1 LNFVRQSL
9 TYSSVSFPAG
19 TFSAGAATGEI
30 HYATIS
36 KRSSVTYSGHMAS
49 LKQQII
55 EVLKKTGSRPLKPRK
70 IARRLDLPKGERD
83 RFEEAIASLVKRG
96 KLEQNREGRV
106 FLPETASA
114 SDGLIAGVLKKTASG
129 SAWLIPNRE
138 VKPEGPSPDVPT
150 DQAADPTH
158 KLPDVHIY
166 PENLGD
172 AQNGD
177 EVLVRLLSRR
187 QSGGRRSGRVEQIL
201 ERATHIFVGSYFE
214 QENVGQVRIDGK
226 VFSDPV
232 SVGDPGAKGVQP
244 GDKVVIEIVRFPTHT
259 HPGEAVLTKILGAR
273 GEPGVDLQAIVHEY
287 GLPDEFPEEVLAAA
301 REQADAFD
309 PEKLGDRLDL
319 TGETIVTIDPA
330 DARDFDDAISLA
342 KSEDGNWHLSVH
354 IADVAHFVQE
364 GGTLDQEARNRGTS
378 VYLPGRVVPMLP
390 ETISNSLASLQQDQV
405 RFTKT
410 VKIEF
415 SPEGTPLHTE
425 FHNSAIKVTKR
436 FCYEEVMPILAAPE
450 KFAAD
455 VSADVLKLLA
465 DMYELAMILRGRR
478 FEDGSLELHL
488 PEVKIELDKDGVVCG
503 AHEADHDESH
513 QIIEEFMLAANT
525 AVATKLMDADIMF
538 IRRVHGSPDPIKL
551 KAFSEFADSLGLKV
565 SPNPSR
571 FELQKVLTE
580 VRGKP
585 FEQALSFALLRS
597 MKSAEYTGLVNGH
610 FALAIEN
617 YCHFTSP
624 IRRYPDLTVHRLFEK
639 VIEGKTKKIGLSQ
652 LETIKLGAHC
662 SGMERRAAQ
671 AERELTRVKL
681 LMLLATKTEETF
693 QAVITGVEKFGIFCR
708 CEQYPVDGFV
718 HVSNLANG
726 ERLDF
731 DRATYSMTARQ
742 SGRLFRMGDRVHVRI
757 ALIDPDERTL
767 HWQLV
772 GDGKP
777 TPNRGPEKK
786 TRKRKPK
793 KSGSPKKASTKSR
806 SARKKKKV
814 DAAPKVRHKK
824 KSARRS
830 KPKSRPPQAD

>member
-1 LNFVRQSL
+1 
-9 TYSSVSFPAG
+9 
-19 TFSAGAATGEI
+19 
-30 HYATIS
+30 
-36 KRSSVTYSGHMAS
+36 MAS

-55 EVLKKTGSRPLKPRK
+55 EVLKKTGSRPVKPRK
-70 IARRLDLPKGERD
+70 IARRLDLPKGEKD
-83 RFEEAIASLVKRG
+83 RFEAAIASLVKRG
-96 KLEQNREGRV
+96 KLQQNREGRV
-106 FLPETASA
+106 FLPEIASA
-114 SDGLIAGVLKKTASG
+114 SDGLIAGILKKTASG

-138 VKPEGPSPDVPT
+138 ITPEGADPNSPDDQPPVP
-150 DQAADPTH
+150 AS
-158 KLPDVHIY
+158 KIPDVHIY
-166 PENLGD
+166 AENLGD

-177 EVLVRLLSRR
+177 EVLVRLISR
-187 QSGGRRSGRVEQIL
+187 RRSGGKRCGQVEQIV
-201 ERATHIFVGSYFE
+201 ERATHTFVGSYFE
-214 QENVGQVRIDGK
+214 EWNVGKVRIDGG

-273 GEPGVDLQAIVHEY
+273 GEPGVDLQAIIHEY
-287 GLPDEFPEEVLAAA
+287 GLPDEFPEEVLTAA
-301 REQADAFD
+301 RDQADAFD
-309 PEKLGDRLDL
+309 PENLGDRLDL

-330 DARDFDDAISLA
+330 DARDFDDAISLS

-364 GGTLDQEARNRGTS
+364 GGTLDQEAKQRGTS

-415 SPEGTPLHTE
+415 SPDGTPLYTE
-425 FHNSAIKVTKR
+425 FHNSAIKVKKR
-436 FCYEEVMPILAAPE
+436 FCYEEVMPILDAPE
-450 KFAAD
+450 KFKTE
-455 VSADVLKLLA
+455 VSIDVLKLLA

-503 AHEADHDESH
+503 AHETSHDESH

-525 AVATKLMDADIMF
+525 AVATKLMDADITF

-551 KAFSEFADSLGLKV
+551 KAFSEFADSLGLEV

-571 FELQKVLTE
+571 FELQKLLSE

-652 LETIKLGAHC
+652 IETIKLGAHC

-693 QAVITGVEKFGIFCR
+693 RAVITGVEKFGIFCR
-708 CEQYPVDGFV
+708 CEKYPVDGFV
-718 HVSNLANG
+718 HVSNLAHG
-726 ERLDF
+726 ERLDY
-731 DRATYSMTARQ
+731 DRATYTMTARQ
-742 SGRLFRMGDRVHVRI
+742 SGRAFRMGDRVQVRI

-767 HWQLV
+767 HWELV
-772 GDGKP
+772 ESGKP
-777 TPNRGPEKK
+777 GSTSTKKKSQKRKSRKPSPVKNTSTK
-786 TRKRKPK
+786 TRT
-793 KSGSPKKASTKSR
+793 G
-806 SARKKKKV
+806 RKKKKA

-830 KPKSRPPQAD
+830 KPKSKRQPRGET

>member
-1 LNFVRQSL
+1 MS
-9 TYSSVSFPAG
+9 
-19 TFSAGAATGEI
+19 
-30 HYATIS
+30 
-36 KRSSVTYSGHMAS
+36 YSGHMAS

-55 EVLKKTGSRPLKPRK
+55 EVLKKTGSRPVKPRK
-70 IARRLDLPKGERD
+70 IARRLDLPKGEKD
-83 RFEEAIASLVKRG
+83 RFEAAIASLVKRG
-96 KLEQNREGRV
+96 KLQQNREGRV
-106 FLPETASA
+106 FLPEIASA
-114 SDGLIAGVLKKTASG
+114 SDGLIAGILKKTASG

-138 VKPEGPSPDVPT
+138 ITPEGADPNSPDDQPPVP
-150 DQAADPTH
+150 AS
-158 KLPDVHIY
+158 KIPDVHIY
-166 PENLGD
+166 AENLGD

-177 EVLVRLLSRR
+177 EVLVRLISR
-187 QSGGRRSGRVEQIL
+187 RRSGGKRCGQVEQIV
-201 ERATHIFVGSYFE
+201 ERATHTFVGSYFE
-214 QENVGQVRIDGK
+214 EWNVGKVRIDGG

-273 GEPGVDLQAIVHEY
+273 GEPGVDLQAIIHEY
-287 GLPDEFPEEVLAAA
+287 GLPDEFPEEVLTAA
-301 REQADAFD
+301 RDQADAFD
-309 PEKLGDRLDL
+309 PENPGDRLDL

-330 DARDFDDAISLA
+330 DARDFDDAISLS

-364 GGTLDQEARNRGTS
+364 GGTLDQEAKQRGTS

-415 SPEGTPLHTE
+415 SPGGTPLHTE
-425 FHNSAIKVTKR
+425 FHNSAIKVKKR
-436 FCYEEVMPILAAPE
+436 FCYEEVMPILDAPE
-450 KFAAD
+450 KFKTE
-455 VSADVLKLLA
+455 VSIDVLKLLA

-503 AHEADHDESH
+503 AHETSHDESH

-525 AVATKLMDADIMF
+525 AVATKLMDADITF

-551 KAFSEFADSLGLKV
+551 KAFSEFADSLGLEV

-571 FELQKVLTE
+571 FELQKLLSE

-652 LETIKLGAHC
+652 IETIKLGAHC

-693 QAVITGVEKFGIFCR
+693 RAVITGVEKFGIFCR
-708 CEQYPVDGFV
+708 CEKYPVDGFV
-718 HVSNLANG
+718 HVSNLAHG
-726 ERLDF
+726 ERLDY
-731 DRATYSMTARQ
+731 DRATYTMTARQ
-742 SGRLFRMGDRVHVRI
+742 SGRAFRMGDRVQVRI

-767 HWQLV
+767 HWELV
-772 GDGKP
+772 ESGKP
-777 TPNRGPEKK
+777 GSTSTKKKSQKRKSRKPSPVKNTSTK
-786 TRKRKPK
+786 TRT
-793 KSGSPKKASTKSR
+793 G
-806 SARKKKKV
+806 RKKKKA

-830 KPKSRPPQAD
+830 KPKSKRQPRGET

>member
-1 LNFVRQSL
+1 
-9 TYSSVSFPAG
+9 
-19 TFSAGAATGEI
+19 
-30 HYATIS
+30 
-36 KRSSVTYSGHMAS
+36 MAS

-55 EVLKKTGSRPLKPRK
+55 EVLKKTGSRPVKPRK
-70 IARRLDLPKGERD
+70 IARRLDLPKGEKD
-83 RFEEAIASLVKRG
+83 RFEAAIASLVKRG
-96 KLEQNREGRV
+96 KLQQNREGRV
-106 FLPETASA
+106 FLPEIASA
-114 SDGLIAGVLKKTASG
+114 SDGLIAGILKKTASG

-138 VKPEGPSPDVPT
+138 ITPEGADPNSPDDQPPVP
-150 DQAADPTH
+150 AS
-158 KLPDVHIY
+158 KIPDVHIY
-166 PENLGD
+166 AENLGD

-177 EVLVRLLSRR
+177 EVLVRLISR
-187 QSGGRRSGRVEQIL
+187 RRSGGKRCGQVEQIV
-201 ERATHIFVGSYFE
+201 ERATHTFVGSYFE
-214 QENVGQVRIDGK
+214 EWNVGKVRIDGG

-273 GEPGVDLQAIVHEY
+273 GEPGVDLQAIIHEY
-287 GLPDEFPEEVLAAA
+287 GLPDEFPEEVLTAA
-301 REQADAFD
+301 RDQADAFD
-309 PEKLGDRLDL
+309 PENLGDRLDL

-330 DARDFDDAISLA
+330 DARDFDDAISLS

-364 GGTLDQEARNRGTS
+364 GGTLDQEAKQRGTS

-415 SPEGTPLHTE
+415 SPDGTPLYTE
-425 FHNSAIKVTKR
+425 FHNSAIKVKKR
-436 FCYEEVMPILAAPE
+436 FCYEEVMPILDAPE
-450 KFAAD
+450 KFKTE

-503 AHEADHDESH
+503 AHETSHDESH

-525 AVATKLMDADIMF
+525 AVATKLMDADITF

-551 KAFSEFADSLGLKV
+551 KAFSEFADSLGLEV

-571 FELQKVLTE
+571 FELQKLLSE

-652 LETIKLGAHC
+652 IETIKLGAHC

-693 QAVITGVEKFGIFCR
+693 RAVITGVEKFGIFCR
-708 CEQYPVDGFV
+708 CEKYPVDGFV
-718 HVSNLANG
+718 HVSNLAHG
-726 ERLDF
+726 ERLDY
-731 DRATYSMTARQ
+731 DRATYTMTARQ
-742 SGRLFRMGDRVHVRI
+742 SGRAFRMGDRVQVRI

-767 HWQLV
+767 HWELV
-772 GDGKP
+772 ESGKP
-777 TPNRGPEKK
+777 GSTSTKKKSQKRKSRKPSPVKNTSTK
-786 TRKRKPK
+786 TRT
-793 KSGSPKKASTKSR
+793 G
-806 SARKKKKV
+806 RKKKKA

-830 KPKSRPPQAD
+830 KPKSKRQPRGET

>member
-1 LNFVRQSL
+1 M
-9 TYSSVSFPAG
+9 
-19 TFSAGAATGEI
+19 
-30 HYATIS
+30 
-36 KRSSVTYSGHMAS
+36 TYSGRMAS
-49 LKQQII
+49 LKQQIVEI
-55 EVLKKTGSRPLKPRK
+55 LKKTGSRPVKPRK

-83 RFEEAIASLVKRG
+83 RFDAAIASLVKRG
-96 KLEQNREGRV
+96 KVQQNREGRV

-129 SAWLIPNRE
+129 SAWLIPHRE
-138 VKPEGPSPDVPT
+138 IVHEADSTDTPSGETT
-150 DQAADPTH
+150 DPAP
-158 KLPDVHIY
+158 KIPDVHIY
-166 PENLGD
+166 PEHLGD

-177 EVLVRLLSRR
+177 EVLVRLISR
-187 QSGGRRSGRVEQIL
+187 RRSGGKRCGQVEQVV
-201 ERATHIFVGSYFE
+201 ERATHTFVGSYFE
-214 QENVGQVRIDGK
+214 EWNVGKVRIDGG

-232 SVGDPGAKGVQP
+232 SVGDPGAKGAQP

-309 PEKLGDRLDL
+309 PENLGDRLDL
-319 TGETIVTIDPA
+319 TGETIVTIDPV
-330 DARDFDDAISLA
+330 DARDFDDAISLS
-342 KSEDGNWHLSVH
+342 KSDDGNWHLAVH
-354 IADVAHFVQE
+354 IADVAHFVPE
-364 GGTLDQEARNRGTS
+364 GGTLDQEAKQRGTS
-378 VYLPGRVVPMLP
+378 VYLPGRVIPMLP
-390 ETISNSLASLQQDQV
+390 ETISNSLASLQQDQI

-436 FCYEEVMPILAAPE
+436 FCYEEVMPVLAAPE
-450 KFAAD
+450 KF
-455 VSADVLKLLA
+455 SAEISPAVLKLLA
-465 DMYELAMILRGRR
+465 DMHELAMLLRGRR
-478 FEDGSLELHL
+478 FKDGSLELHL

-503 AHEADHDESH
+503 AHETEHDESH

-525 AVATKLMDADIMF
+525 AVATKLMEADITF

-551 KAFSEFADSLGLKV
+551 KAFSEFADSLGLKI
-565 SPNPSR
+565 SSNPSR
-571 FELQKVLTE
+571 FDLQKVLSE
-580 VRGKP
+580 VQGKP
-585 FEQALSFALLRS
+585 FEQAVSFALLRS

-610 FALAIEN
+610 YALAIEN

-708 CEQYPVDGFV
+708 CEKYPVDGFV

-731 DRATYSMTARQ
+731 DRATYTITARQ
-742 SGRLFRMGDRVHVRI
+742 SGRVFRMGDRVEVRI

-777 TPNRGPEKK
+777 GRSPRKK
-786 TRKRKPK
+786 AHSRKPRK
-793 KSGSPKKASTKSR
+793 PESLTKASTKSR
-806 SARKKKKV
+806 TRRQTKKV

-830 KPKSRPPQAD
+830 KPKSRPPESN

>member
-1 LNFVRQSL
+1 V
-9 TYSSVSFPAG
+9 P
-19 TFSAGAATGEI
+19 
-30 HYATIS
+30 
-36 KRSSVTYSGHMAS
+36 YSGHMAS
-49 LKQQII
+49 LKQQIL
-55 EVLKKTGSRPLKPRK
+55 EVLKKTGSRPVKPRK
-70 IARRLDLPKGERD
+70 IARRLDLPKGEKD
-83 RFEEAIASLVKRG
+83 RFEDAIASLVKRG
-96 KLEQNREGRV
+96 KLQQNREGRV

-138 VKPEGPSPDVPT
+138 ITPEGTDPNSPDDQPPVP
-150 DQAADPTH
+150 AS
-158 KLPDVHIY
+158 KIPDVHIY
-166 PENLGD
+166 AENLGD

-177 EVLVRLLSRR
+177 EVLVRLISR
-187 QSGGRRSGRVEQIL
+187 RRSGGKRCGQVEQIV
-201 ERATHIFVGSYFE
+201 ERATHTFVGSYFE
-214 QENVGQVRIDGK
+214 ELNVGKVRIDGR

-273 GEPGVDLQAIVHEY
+273 GEPGVDLQAIIHEY

-301 REQADAFD
+301 RDQADAFD
-309 PEKLGDRLDL
+309 PENLGDRLNL

-330 DARDFDDAISLA
+330 DARDFDDAISLS
-342 KSEDGNWHLSVH
+342 KSDDGNWHLSVH

-364 GGTLDQEARNRGTS
+364 GGTLDQEAKQRGTS

-436 FCYEEVMPILAAPE
+436 FCYEEVMPILKAPE
-450 KFAAD
+450 KFAD
-455 VSADVLKLLA
+455 EVSADVLKLLA
-465 DMYELAMILRGRR
+465 EMYELAMILRGRR

-488 PEVKIELDKDGVVCG
+488 PEVKIELNKDGVVCG
-503 AHEADHDESH
+503 AHESSHDESH

-551 KAFSEFADSLGLKV
+551 KAFSEFADSLGLEV

-571 FELQKVLTE
+571 FELQKTLSE

-597 MKSAEYTGLVNGH
+597 MKAAEYTGLVNGH

-652 LETIKLGAHC
+652 IETIKLGAHC

-693 QAVITGVEKFGIFCR
+693 SAVITGVEKFGIFCR
-708 CEQYPVDGFV
+708 CEKYPVDGFV
-718 HVSNLANG
+718 HVSNLAKG
-726 ERLDF
+726 ERLDY

-742 SGRLFRMGDRVHVRI
+742 SGRVYRMGDRVLVRI

-767 HWQLV
+767 HWELV
-772 GDGKP
+772 EGGKP
-777 TPNRGPEKK
+777 SRSSGPKQKSEKRKARKPKPEKK
-786 TRKRKPK
+786 T
-793 KSGSPKKASTKSR
+793 STKSR
-806 SARKKKKV
+806 SSRKKKNT
-814 DAAPKVRHKK
+814 DAVPKVRHKK

-830 KPKSRPPQAD
+830 KPKSKRKPPGDA

>member
-1 LNFVRQSL
+1 
-9 TYSSVSFPAG
+9 
-19 TFSAGAATGEI
+19 
-30 HYATIS
+30 
-36 KRSSVTYSGHMAS
+36 MAS

-55 EVLKKTGSRPLKPRK
+55 EVLKKTGSRPVKPRK
-70 IARRLDLPKGERD
+70 IARRLDLPKGEKD
-83 RFEEAIASLVKRG
+83 RFEAAIASLVKRG
-96 KLEQNREGRV
+96 KLQQNREGRV
-106 FLPETASA
+106 FLPEIASA

-138 VKPEGPSPDVPT
+138 ITPEGANPNSPDDKPPVP
-150 DQAADPTH
+150 AS
-158 KLPDVHIY
+158 KIPDVHIY
-166 PENLGD
+166 AENLGD

-177 EVLVRLLSRR
+177 EVLVRLISR
-187 QSGGRRSGRVEQIL
+187 RRSGGKRCGQVEQIV
-201 ERATHIFVGSYFE
+201 ERATHTFVGSYFE
-214 QENVGQVRIDGK
+214 EWNVGKVRIDGG

-273 GEPGVDLQAIVHEY
+273 GEPGVDLQAIIHEY
-287 GLPDEFPEEVLAAA
+287 GLPDEFPEEVLTAA
-301 REQADAFD
+301 RDQADAFD
-309 PEKLGDRLDL
+309 PENLGDRLDL

-330 DARDFDDAISLA
+330 DARDFDDAISLS

-364 GGTLDQEARNRGTS
+364 GGTLDQEAKQRGTS

-415 SPEGTPLHTE
+415 SPDGTPLYTE
-425 FHNSAIKVTKR
+425 FHNSAIKVKKR
-436 FCYEEVMPILAAPE
+436 FCYEEVMPILDAPE
-450 KFAAD
+450 KFKTE

-503 AHEADHDESH
+503 AHETSHDESH

-525 AVATKLMDADIMF
+525 AVATKLMDADITF

-551 KAFSEFADSLGLKV
+551 KAFSEFADSLGLEV

-571 FELQKVLTE
+571 FELQKLLSE

-652 LETIKLGAHC
+652 IETIKLGAHC

-693 QAVITGVEKFGIFCR
+693 RAVITGVEKFGIFCR
-708 CEQYPVDGFV
+708 CEKYPVDGFV
-718 HVSNLANG
+718 HVSNLAHG
-726 ERLDF
+726 ERLDY
-731 DRATYSMTARQ
+731 DRATYTMTARQ
-742 SGRLFRMGDRVHVRI
+742 SGRAFRMGDRVQVRI

-767 HWQLV
+767 HWELV
-772 GDGKP
+772 ESGKP
-777 TPNRGPEKK
+777 SSSTKKKSQKRKSRKPSPVKNTSTK
-786 TRKRKPK
+786 TRT
-793 KSGSPKKASTKSR
+793 G
-806 SARKKKKV
+806 RKKKKA

-830 KPKSRPPQAD
+830 KPKSKRQPRGET

>member
-1 LNFVRQSL
+1 
-9 TYSSVSFPAG
+9 
-19 TFSAGAATGEI
+19 
-30 HYATIS
+30 
-36 KRSSVTYSGHMAS
+36 MAS

-55 EVLKKTGSRPLKPRK
+55 EVLKKTGSRPVKPRK
-70 IARRLDLPKGERD
+70 IARRLDLPKGEKG
-83 RFEEAIASLVKRG
+83 RFEAAIASLVKRG
-96 KLEQNREGRV
+96 KLQQNREGRV
-106 FLPETASA
+106 FLPEIASA

-129 SAWLIPNRE
+129 NAWLIPNRE
-138 VKPEGPSPDVPT
+138 ITHEGTDPNSPDDQPPVP
-150 DQAADPTH
+150 AS
-158 KLPDVHIY
+158 KIPDVHIY
-166 PENLGD
+166 AENLGD

-177 EVLVRLLSRR
+177 EVLVRLISR
-187 QSGGRRSGRVEQIL
+187 RRSGGKRCGQVEQIV
-201 ERATHIFVGSYFE
+201 ERATHTFVGSYFE
-214 QENVGQVRIDGK
+214 EWNVGKVRIDGG

-232 SVGDPGAKGVQP
+232 SVGDPGAKGAQP

-259 HPGEAVLTKILGAR
+259 HTGEAVVTKILGAR
-273 GEPGVDLQAIVHEY
+273 GKPGVDLQAIIHEF

-301 REQADAFD
+301 RDQADAFD
-309 PEKLGDRLDL
+309 PQNLEDRLDL

-330 DARDFDDAISLA
+330 DARDFDDAISLS

-354 IADVAHFVQE
+354 IADVAHFVKE
-364 GGTLDQEARNRGTS
+364 GGTLDQEAKQRGTS

-390 ETISNSLASLQQDQV
+390 ETISNSLASLQQDHI

-450 KFAAD
+450 KFKTA
-455 VSADVLKLLA
+455 VSADVLKLLV
-465 DMYELAMILRGRR
+465 DMYELAMNLRGRR
-478 FEDGSLELHL
+478 FEDGCLELHL

-503 AHEADHDESH
+503 AQETSHDESH

-525 AVATKLMDADIMF
+525 AVATKLMDADITF

-551 KAFSEFADSLGLKV
+551 KTFSEFADSLDLEV

-571 FELQKVLTE
+571 FELQKLLSE

-639 VIEGKTKKIGLSQ
+639 VIEGKTKKVGLSQ
-652 LETIKLGAHC
+652 IETIKLGAHC

-681 LMLLATKTEETF
+681 LMLLATKTNDTF
-693 QAVITGVEKFGIFCR
+693 RAVITGVEKFGVFCR
-708 CEQYPVDGFV
+708 CEKYPVDGFV

-726 ERLDF
+726 ERLDY
-731 DRATYSMTARQ
+731 DRATYTMTARQ
-742 SGRLFRMGDRVHVRI
+742 SGRVLRMGDRVQVRI

-767 HWQLV
+767 HWELV
-772 GDGKP
+772 ESGKP
-777 TPNRGPEKK
+777 SRSRSTKKKSQKRKSRKPRPVKNTSTK
-786 TRKRKPK
+786 TRT
-793 KSGSPKKASTKSR
+793 S
-806 SARKKKKV
+806 RKKKKA
-814 DAAPKVRHKK
+814 DTAPKVRHKK

-830 KPKSRPPQAD
+830 KPKSKRQPRGET

>member
-1 LNFVRQSL
+1 M
-9 TYSSVSFPAG
+9 
-19 TFSAGAATGEI
+19 
-30 HYATIS
+30 
-36 KRSSVTYSGHMAS
+36 TYSGHMAS

-55 EVLKKTGSRPLKPRK
+55 EVLKKTGSRPVKPRK
-70 IARRLDLPKGERD
+70 IARRLDLPKGEKD
-83 RFEEAIASLVKRG
+83 RFEAAIASLVKRG
-96 KLEQNREGRV
+96 KLQQNREGRV
-106 FLPETASA
+106 FLPEIASA
-114 SDGLIAGVLKKTASG
+114 SDGLIAGILKKTASG

-138 VKPEGPSPDVPT
+138 ITPEGADPNSPDDQPPVP
-150 DQAADPTH
+150 AS
-158 KLPDVHIY
+158 KIPDVHIY
-166 PENLGD
+166 AENLGD

-177 EVLVRLLSRR
+177 EVLVRLISR
-187 QSGGRRSGRVEQIL
+187 RRSGGKRCGQVEQIV
-201 ERATHIFVGSYFE
+201 ERATHTFVGSYFE
-214 QENVGQVRIDGK
+214 EWNVGKVRIDGG

-273 GEPGVDLQAIVHEY
+273 GEPGVDLQAIIHEY
-287 GLPDEFPEEVLAAA
+287 GLPDEFPEEVLTAA
-301 REQADAFD
+301 RDQADAFD
-309 PEKLGDRLDL
+309 PENLGDRLDL

-330 DARDFDDAISLA
+330 DARDFDDAISLS

-364 GGTLDQEARNRGTS
+364 GGTLDQEAKQRGTS

-415 SPEGTPLHTE
+415 SPDGTPLYTE
-425 FHNSAIKVTKR
+425 FHNSAIKVKKR
-436 FCYEEVMPILAAPE
+436 FCYEEVMPILDAPE
-450 KFAAD
+450 KFKTE
-455 VSADVLKLLA
+455 VSIDVLKLLA

-503 AHEADHDESH
+503 AHETSHDESH

-525 AVATKLMDADIMF
+525 AVATKLMDADITF

-551 KAFSEFADSLGLKV
+551 KAFSEFADSLGLEV

-571 FELQKVLTE
+571 FELQKLLSE

-652 LETIKLGAHC
+652 IETIKLGAHC

-671 AERELTRVKL
+671 TERELTRVKL

-693 QAVITGVEKFGIFCR
+693 RAVITGVEKFGIFCR
-708 CEQYPVDGFV
+708 CEKYPVDGFV
-718 HVSNLANG
+718 HVSNLAHG
-726 ERLDF
+726 ERLDY
-731 DRATYSMTARQ
+731 DRATYTMTARQ
-742 SGRLFRMGDRVHVRI
+742 SGRAFRMGDRVQVRI

-767 HWQLV
+767 HWELV
-772 GDGKP
+772 ESGKP
-777 TPNRGPEKK
+777 GSTSTKKKSQKRKSRKPSPVKNTSTK
-786 TRKRKPK
+786 TRT
-793 KSGSPKKASTKSR
+793 G
-806 SARKKKKV
+806 RKKKKA

-830 KPKSRPPQAD
+830 KPKSKRQPRGET

>member
-1 LNFVRQSL
+1 
-9 TYSSVSFPAG
+9 
-19 TFSAGAATGEI
+19 
-30 HYATIS
+30 
-36 KRSSVTYSGHMAS
+36 MAS

-55 EVLKKTGSRPLKPRK
+55 EVLKKTGSRPVKPRK
-70 IARRLDLPKGERD
+70 IARRLDLPKGEKS
-83 RFEEAIASLVKRG
+83 RFEAAIASLIKRG
-96 KLEQNREGRV
+96 KLQQNREGRV

-138 VKPEGPSPDVPT
+138 ITHEGTDPNSPDDQPPVP
-150 DQAADPTH
+150 AS
-158 KLPDVHIY
+158 KIPDVHIY
-166 PENLGD
+166 PEHLGD

-177 EVLVRLLSRR
+177 EVLVRLISR
-187 QSGGRRSGRVEQIL
+187 RRSGGKRCGQVEQIV
-201 ERATHIFVGSYFE
+201 ERATHTFVGSYFE
-214 QENVGQVRIDGK
+214 EWNVGKVRIDGG

-232 SVGDPGAKGVQP
+232 SVGDPGAKGAQP
-244 GDKVVIEIVRFPTHT
+244 GDKVVIEIVRFPTHS

-273 GEPGVDLQAIVHEY
+273 GEPGVDLQAIIHEY

-301 REQADAFD
+301 RDQADAFD
-309 PEKLGDRLDL
+309 PENLGERLDL

-330 DARDFDDAISLA
+330 DARDFDDAISLS

-354 IADVAHFVQE
+354 IADVAHFVPE
-364 GGTLDQEARNRGTS
+364 GATLDQEAKQRGTS
-378 VYLPGRVVPMLP
+378 VYLPGRVIPMLP
-390 ETISNSLASLQQDQV
+390 ETVSNSLASLQQDHV

-450 KFAAD
+450 KHKGEIAD
-455 VSADVLKLLA
+455 DVLRLLA
-465 DMYELAMILRGRR
+465 DMHELAMLLRGRR

-503 AHEADHDESH
+503 AHETEHDESH

-525 AVATKLMDADIMF
+525 AVATKLMDADITF

-551 KAFSEFADSLGLKV
+551 KAFSEFADSLGLEV

-571 FELQKVLTE
+571 FELQKLLSE

-585 FEQALSFALLRS
+585 FEQAVSFALLRS
-597 MKSAEYTGLVNGH
+597 MKSAEYTGLVAGH

-652 LETIKLGAHC
+652 IETIKLGAHC

-693 QAVITGVEKFGIFCR
+693 RAVITGVEKFGIFCR
-708 CEQYPVDGFV
+708 CEKYPVDGFV

-726 ERLDF
+726 ERLDY
-731 DRATYSMTARQ
+731 DRATYTMTARQ
-742 SGRLFRMGDRVHVRI
+742 SGRTFRMGDLVTVRI

-767 HWQLV
+767 HWELV
-772 GDGKP
+772 GDDKPSRNPRPGKQ
-777 TPNRGPEKK
+777 GLK
-786 TRKRKPK
+786 RKARKPK
-793 KSGSPKKASTKSR
+793 PVKKTTTKSR
-806 SARKKKKV
+806 SGRKRKKS
-814 DAAPKVRHKK
+814 DDSPKIRHKK

-830 KPKSRPPQAD
+830 KRKSQPPQAD

>member
-1 LNFVRQSL
+1 MS
-9 TYSSVSFPAG
+9 
-19 TFSAGAATGEI
+19 
-30 HYATIS
+30 
-36 KRSSVTYSGHMAS
+36 YSGHMAS

-55 EVLKKTGSRPLKPRK
+55 EVLMKTGSRPVKPRK
-70 IARRLDLPKGERD
+70 IARRLDLPKGEKD
-83 RFEEAIASLVKRG
+83 RFEAAIASLVKRG
-96 KLEQNREGRV
+96 KLLQNREGRV

-129 SAWLIPNRE
+129 SAWLIPHRE
-138 VKPEGPSPDVPT
+138 ITHEGTDTNAPDNQPPVP
-150 DQAADPTH
+150 AS
-158 KLPDVHIY
+158 KIPDVHIY
-166 PENLGD
+166 AENLAD

-177 EVLVRLLSRR
+177 EVLVRLISR
-187 QSGGRRSGRVEQIL
+187 RRSGGKRCGQVEQIV
-201 ERATHIFVGSYFE
+201 ERATHTFVGSYFE
-214 QENVGQVRIDGK
+214 EWNVGKVRIDGG

-259 HPGEAVLTKILGAR
+259 HPGEAVLSKILGAR
-273 GEPGVDLQAIVHEY
+273 GEPGVDLQAIIHEY

-301 REQADAFD
+301 RDQADAFD

-319 TGETIVTIDPA
+319 TAETIVTIDPV
-330 DARDFDDAISLA
+330 DARDFDDAISLS
-342 KSEDGNWHLSVH
+342 KSADGNWHLSVH

-364 GGTLDQEARNRGTS
+364 GGALDQEAKQRGTS

-425 FHNSAIKVTKR
+425 FHNSAIKVSKR
-436 FCYEEVMPILAAPE
+436 FCYEDVMPILAAPE
-450 KFAAD
+450 KFAAE

-465 DMYELAMILRGRR
+465 DMHELAMILRGRR

-503 AHEADHDESH
+503 AHETEHDESH
-513 QIIEEFMLAANT
+513 QMIEEFMLAANT

-551 KAFSEFADSLGLKV
+551 KAFAEFADSLGLEV

-571 FELQKVLTE
+571 FELQKLLSE
-580 VRGKP
+580 VHGKP

-597 MKSAEYTGLVNGH
+597 MKAAEYTGLVNGH

-639 VIEGKTKKIGLSQ
+639 VIEGDTKKIGLSQ
-652 LETIKLGAHC
+652 IETIKLGAHC

-693 QAVITGVEKFGIFCR
+693 SAVITGVEKFGIFCR
-708 CEQYPVDGFV
+708 CEKYPVDGFV
-718 HVSNLANG
+718 HVSNLAKG
-726 ERLDF
+726 ERLDY
-731 DRATYSMTARQ
+731 DRGTYTMTARQ
-742 SGRLFRMGDRVHVRI
+742 SGRVFRMGDRVLVRI

-767 HWQLV
+767 HWELV
-772 GDGKP
+772 EGGKP
-777 TPNRGPEKK
+777 TRSQGLKKKDSQSRKFRKPEPVKK
-786 TRKRKPK
+786 TSTKTRTGRK
-793 KSGSPKKASTKSR
+793 KKASE
-806 SARKKKKV
+806 
-814 DAAPKVRHKK
+814 AAPKVRHKK
-824 KSARRS
+824 KSSRRS
-830 KPKSRPPQAD
+830 KPKSKRQPPGDS

>member
-1 LNFVRQSL
+1 
-9 TYSSVSFPAG
+9 
-19 TFSAGAATGEI
+19 
-30 HYATIS
+30 
-36 KRSSVTYSGHMAS
+36 VTYSGHMAS

-55 EVLKKTGSRPLKPRK
+55 EILKKTGSRPVKLRK

-96 KLEQNREGRV
+96 KVQQNREGRV
-106 FLPETASA
+106 FLPETASE

-138 VKPEGPSPDVPT
+138 VKPEGESPDSP
-150 DQAADPTH
+150 ADATPEPAH
-158 KLPDVHIY
+158 KIPDVHIY
-166 PENLGD
+166 PEHLGD

-177 EVLVRLLSRR
+177 EVLVRLLSRH
-187 QSGGRRSGRVEQIL
+187 QSGGRRSGQVEQIL
-201 ERATHIFVGSYFE
+201 ERATHTFVGSYFE
-214 QENVGQVRIDGK
+214 QENVGKVRIDGG

-287 GLPDEFPEEVLAAA
+287 GLPDEFPEVVLAAA
-301 REQADAFD
+301 RGQADTFD
-309 PEKLGDRLDL
+309 PENLADRLDL

-330 DARDFDDAISLA
+330 DARDFDDAISLS

-354 IADVAHFVQE
+354 IADVAHFVPE

-378 VYLPGRVVPMLP
+378 VYLPGRVIPMLP
-390 ETISNSLASLQQDQV
+390 ETISNSLASLQQDQI

-410 VKIEF
+410 VRIEF

-436 FCYEEVMPILAAPE
+436 FCYEEVMPVLAAPE
-450 KFAAD
+450 KFSDEISPA
-455 VSADVLKLLA
+455 VLKLLA
-465 DMYELAMILRGRR
+465 DMHELAMLLRGRR
-478 FEDGSLELHL
+478 FKDGSLELHL

-503 AHEADHDESH
+503 AHETVHDESH

-525 AVATKLMDADIMF
+525 AVATKLMEADITF

-551 KAFSEFADSLGLKV
+551 KSFSEFADSLGLKV
-565 SPNPSR
+565 SSNPSR
-571 FELQKVLTE
+571 FDLQKVLSE
-580 VRGKP
+580 VHGKP
-585 FEQALSFALLRS
+585 FEQAVSFALLRS

-610 FALAIEN
+610 YALAIEN

-639 VIEGKTKKIGLSQ
+639 VIEEKTKKIGLSQ

-708 CEQYPVDGFV
+708 CEKYPVDGFV

-731 DRATYSMTARQ
+731 DRATYTMTARQ
-742 SGRLFRMGDRVHVRI
+742 SGRTFRMGDRVEVRI

-777 TPNRGPEKK
+777 TRS
-786 TRKRKPK
+786 R
-793 KSGSPKKASTKSR
+793 SPKKKVQSRTPRNPESPKPKTPRAKSR
-806 SARKKKKV
+806 TGRQKTKV
-814 DAAPKVRHKK
+814 DAVPKVRHKK

-830 KPKSRPPQAD
+830 KPKSRPPESS

>member
-1 LNFVRQSL
+1 M
-9 TYSSVSFPAG
+9 
-19 TFSAGAATGEI
+19 
-30 HYATIS
+30 
-36 KRSSVTYSGHMAS
+36 TYSGHMAS

-55 EVLKKTGSRPLKPRK
+55 EVLKKTGSRPVKPRK
-70 IARRLDLPKGERD
+70 IARRLDLPKGEKD
-83 RFEEAIASLVKRG
+83 RFEAAIASLVKRG
-96 KLEQNREGRV
+96 KLQQNREGRV
-106 FLPETASA
+106 FLPEIASA
-114 SDGLIAGVLKKTASG
+114 SDGLIAGILKKTASG

-138 VKPEGPSPDVPT
+138 ITPEGADPNSPDDQPPVP
-150 DQAADPTH
+150 AS
-158 KLPDVHIY
+158 KIPDVHIY
-166 PENLGD
+166 AENLGD

-177 EVLVRLLSRR
+177 EVLVRLISR
-187 QSGGRRSGRVEQIL
+187 RRSGGKRCGQVEQIV
-201 ERATHIFVGSYFE
+201 ERATHTFVGSYFE
-214 QENVGQVRIDGK
+214 EWNVGKVRIDGG

-273 GEPGVDLQAIVHEY
+273 GEPGVDLQAIIHEY
-287 GLPDEFPEEVLAAA
+287 GLPDEFPEEVLTAA
-301 REQADAFD
+301 RDQADAFD
-309 PEKLGDRLDL
+309 PENLGDRLDL

-330 DARDFDDAISLA
+330 DARDFDDAISLS

-364 GGTLDQEARNRGTS
+364 GGTLDQEAKQRGTS

-415 SPEGTPLHTE
+415 SPDGTPLYTE
-425 FHNSAIKVTKR
+425 FHNSAIKVKKR
-436 FCYEEVMPILAAPE
+436 FCYEEVMPILDAPE
-450 KFAAD
+450 KFKTE
-455 VSADVLKLLA
+455 VSIDVLKLLA

-503 AHEADHDESH
+503 AHETSHDESH

-525 AVATKLMDADIMF
+525 AVATKLMDADITF

-551 KAFSEFADSLGLKV
+551 KAFSEFADSLGLEV

-571 FELQKVLTE
+571 FELQKLLSE

-652 LETIKLGAHC
+652 IETIKLGAHC

-693 QAVITGVEKFGIFCR
+693 RAVITGVEKFGIFCR
-708 CEQYPVDGFV
+708 CEKYPVDGFV
-718 HVSNLANG
+718 HVSNLAHG
-726 ERLDF
+726 ERLDY
-731 DRATYSMTARQ
+731 DRATYTMTARQ
-742 SGRLFRMGDRVHVRI
+742 SGRAFRMGDRVQVRI

-767 HWQLV
+767 HWELV
-772 GDGKP
+772 ESGKP
-777 TPNRGPEKK
+777 GSTSTKKKSQKRKSRKPSPVKNTSTK
-786 TRKRKPK
+786 TRT
-793 KSGSPKKASTKSR
+793 G
-806 SARKKKKV
+806 RKKKKA

-830 KPKSRPPQAD
+830 KPKSKRQPRGET

>member
-1 LNFVRQSL
+1 
-9 TYSSVSFPAG
+9 
-19 TFSAGAATGEI
+19 
-30 HYATIS
+30 
-36 KRSSVTYSGHMAS
+36 MAS

-55 EVLKKTGSRPLKPRK
+55 EVLKKTGSRPVKPRK
-70 IARRLDLPKGERD
+70 IARRLDLPKGEKD
-83 RFEEAIASLVKRG
+83 RFEAAIASLVKRG
-96 KLEQNREGRV
+96 KLQQNREGRV
-106 FLPETASA
+106 FLPEIASA
-114 SDGLIAGVLKKTASG
+114 ADGLIAGVLKKTASG

-138 VKPEGPSPDVPT
+138 ITPEGADPNSPDDQPPVP
-150 DQAADPTH
+150 AS
-158 KLPDVHIY
+158 KIPDVHIY
-166 PENLGD
+166 AENLGD

-177 EVLVRLLSRR
+177 EVLVRLISR
-187 QSGGRRSGRVEQIL
+187 RRSGGKRCGQVEQIV
-201 ERATHIFVGSYFE
+201 ERATHTFVGSYFE
-214 QENVGQVRIDGK
+214 EWNVGKVRIDGG

-273 GEPGVDLQAIVHEY
+273 GEPGVDLQAIIHEY
-287 GLPDEFPEEVLAAA
+287 GLPDEFPAEVLAAA
-301 REQADAFD
+301 RDQADTFD
-309 PEKLGDRLDL
+309 PENLGDRLDL
-319 TGETIVTIDPA
+319 TGKTIVTIDPA
-330 DARDFDDAISLA
+330 DARDFDDAISLS

-364 GGTLDQEARNRGTS
+364 GGTLDQEAKQRGTS
-378 VYLPGRVVPMLP
+378 VYLPGRVVSMLP

-415 SPEGTPLHTE
+415 SPDGTPLYTE
-425 FHNSAIKVTKR
+425 FHNSAIKVKKR
-436 FCYEEVMPILAAPE
+436 FSYEEVMPILDAPE
-450 KFAAD
+450 KFKTE

-503 AHEADHDESH
+503 AHETPHDESH

-525 AVATKLMDADIMF
+525 AVATKLMDADITF

-551 KAFSEFADSLGLKV
+551 KAFSEFADSLGLEV

-571 FELQKVLTE
+571 FELQKLLSE

-652 LETIKLGAHC
+652 IETIKLGAHC

-693 QAVITGVEKFGIFCR
+693 RAVITGVEKFGIFCR
-708 CEQYPVDGFV
+708 CEKYPVDGFV

-726 ERLDF
+726 ERLDY
-731 DRATYSMTARQ
+731 DRATYTMTARQ
-742 SGRLFRMGDRVHVRI
+742 SGRAFRMGDRVQVRI

-767 HWQLV
+767 HWELV
-772 GDGKP
+772 ESGKSSSSTKKKSQKRKFRKP
-777 TPNRGPEKK
+777 SPVKNTSTK
-786 TRKRKPK
+786 TRT
-793 KSGSPKKASTKSR
+793 G
-806 SARKKKKV
+806 RKKKKP

-830 KPKSRPPQAD
+830 KPKSKRQPRGET

>member
-1 LNFVRQSL
+1 M
-9 TYSSVSFPAG
+9 
-19 TFSAGAATGEI
+19 
-30 HYATIS
+30 
-36 KRSSVTYSGHMAS
+36 TYSGHMAS

-55 EVLKKTGSRPLKPRK
+55 EVLKKTGSRPVKPRK
-70 IARRLDLPKGERD
+70 IARRLDLPKGEKD
-83 RFEEAIASLVKRG
+83 RFEAAIASLVKRG
-96 KLEQNREGRV
+96 KLQQNREGRV
-106 FLPETASA
+106 FLPEIASA
-114 SDGLIAGVLKKTASG
+114 SDGLIAGILKKTASG

-138 VKPEGPSPDVPT
+138 ITPEGADPNSPDDQPPVP
-150 DQAADPTH
+150 AS
-158 KLPDVHIY
+158 KIPDVHIY
-166 PENLGD
+166 AENLGD

-177 EVLVRLLSRR
+177 EVLVRLISR
-187 QSGGRRSGRVEQIL
+187 RRSGGKRCGQVEQIV
-201 ERATHIFVGSYFE
+201 ERATHTFVGSYFE
-214 QENVGQVRIDGK
+214 EWNVGKVRIDGG

-273 GEPGVDLQAIVHEY
+273 GEPGVDLQAIIHEY
-287 GLPDEFPEEVLAAA
+287 GLPDEFPEEVLTAA
-301 REQADAFD
+301 RDQADAFD
-309 PEKLGDRLDL
+309 PENLGDRLDL
-319 TGETIVTIDPA
+319 TGETIVTFDPA
-330 DARDFDDAISLA
+330 DARDFDDAISLS

-364 GGTLDQEARNRGTS
+364 GGTLDQEAKQRGTS

-415 SPEGTPLHTE
+415 SPDGTPLYTE
-425 FHNSAIKVTKR
+425 FHNSAIKVKKR
-436 FCYEEVMPILAAPE
+436 FCYEEVMPILDAPE
-450 KFAAD
+450 KFKTE
-455 VSADVLKLLA
+455 VSIDVLKLLA

-503 AHEADHDESH
+503 AHETSHDESH

-525 AVATKLMDADIMF
+525 AVATKLMDADITF

-551 KAFSEFADSLGLKV
+551 KAFSEFADSLGLEV

-571 FELQKVLTE
+571 FELQKLLSE

-652 LETIKLGAHC
+652 IETIKLGAHC

-693 QAVITGVEKFGIFCR
+693 RAVITGVEKFGIFCR
-708 CEQYPVDGFV
+708 CEKYPVDGFV
-718 HVSNLANG
+718 HVSNLAHG
-726 ERLDF
+726 ERLDY
-731 DRATYSMTARQ
+731 DRATYTMTARQ
-742 SGRLFRMGDRVHVRI
+742 SGRAFRMGDRVQVRI

-767 HWQLV
+767 HWELV
-772 GDGKP
+772 ESGKP
-777 TPNRGPEKK
+777 GSTSTKKKSQKRKSRKPSPVKNTSTK
-786 TRKRKPK
+786 TRT
-793 KSGSPKKASTKSR
+793 G
-806 SARKKKKV
+806 RKKKKA

-830 KPKSRPPQAD
+830 KPKSKRQPRGET

>member
-1 LNFVRQSL
+1 M
-9 TYSSVSFPAG
+9 
-19 TFSAGAATGEI
+19 
-30 HYATIS
+30 
-36 KRSSVTYSGHMAS
+36 TYSGHMAS

-55 EVLKKTGSRPLKPRK
+55 EVLKKTGSRPVKPRK
-70 IARRLDLPKGERD
+70 IARRLDLPKGEKD
-83 RFEEAIASLVKRG
+83 RFEAAIASLVKRG
-96 KLEQNREGRV
+96 KLQQNREGRV
-106 FLPETASA
+106 FLPEIASA

-138 VKPEGPSPDVPT
+138 ITPEGANPNSPDDQPPVP
-150 DQAADPTH
+150 AS
-158 KLPDVHIY
+158 KIPDVHIY
-166 PENLGD
+166 AENLGD

-177 EVLVRLLSRR
+177 EVLVRLISR
-187 QSGGRRSGRVEQIL
+187 RRSGGKRCGQVEQIV
-201 ERATHIFVGSYFE
+201 ERATHTFVGSYFE
-214 QENVGQVRIDGK
+214 EWNVGKVRIDGG

-273 GEPGVDLQAIVHEY
+273 GEPGVDLQAIIHEY
-287 GLPDEFPEEVLAAA
+287 GLPDEFPEEVLTAA
-301 REQADAFD
+301 RDQADAFD
-309 PEKLGDRLDL
+309 PENLGDRLDL

-330 DARDFDDAISLA
+330 DARDFDDAISLS

-364 GGTLDQEARNRGTS
+364 GGTLDQEAKQRGTS

-415 SPEGTPLHTE
+415 SPDGTPLYTE
-425 FHNSAIKVTKR
+425 FHNSAIKVKKR
-436 FCYEEVMPILAAPE
+436 FCYEEVMPILDAPE
-450 KFAAD
+450 KFKTE

-503 AHEADHDESH
+503 AHETSHDESH

-525 AVATKLMDADIMF
+525 AVATKLMDADITF

-551 KAFSEFADSLGLKV
+551 KAFSEFADSLGLEV

-571 FELQKVLTE
+571 FELQKLLSE

-652 LETIKLGAHC
+652 IETIKLGAHC

-693 QAVITGVEKFGIFCR
+693 RAVITGVEKFGIFCR
-708 CEQYPVDGFV
+708 CEKYPVDGFV
-718 HVSNLANG
+718 HVSNLAHG
-726 ERLDF
+726 ERLDY
-731 DRATYSMTARQ
+731 DRATYTMTARQ
-742 SGRLFRMGDRVHVRI
+742 SGRAFRMGDRVQVRI

-767 HWQLV
+767 HWELV
-772 GDGKP
+772 ESGKP
-777 TPNRGPEKK
+777 SSSTKKKSQKRKSRKPSPVKNTSTK
-786 TRKRKPK
+786 TRT
-793 KSGSPKKASTKSR
+793 G
-806 SARKKKKV
+806 RKKKKA

-830 KPKSRPPQAD
+830 KPKSKRQPRGET

>member
-1 LNFVRQSL
+1 
-9 TYSSVSFPAG
+9 
-19 TFSAGAATGEI
+19 
-30 HYATIS
+30 
-36 KRSSVTYSGHMAS
+36 MAS

-55 EVLKKTGSRPLKPRK
+55 EVLKKTGSRPVKPRK
-70 IARRLDLPKGERD
+70 IARRLDLPKGEKD
-83 RFEEAIASLVKRG
+83 RFEAAIASLVKRG
-96 KLEQNREGRV
+96 KLQQNREGRV
-106 FLPETASA
+106 FLPEIASA

-138 VKPEGPSPDVPT
+138 ITPEGADPNSPDDQPPVP
-150 DQAADPTH
+150 AS
-158 KLPDVHIY
+158 KIPDVHIY
-166 PENLGD
+166 AENLGD

-177 EVLVRLLSRR
+177 EVLVRLISR
-187 QSGGRRSGRVEQIL
+187 RRSGGKRCGQVEQIV
-201 ERATHIFVGSYFE
+201 ERATHTFVGSYFE
-214 QENVGQVRIDGK
+214 EWNVGKVRIDGG

-273 GEPGVDLQAIVHEY
+273 GEPGVDLQAIIHEY

-301 REQADAFD
+301 RDQADTFD
-309 PEKLGDRLDL
+309 PENPGDRLDL

-330 DARDFDDAISLA
+330 DARDFDDAISLS

-364 GGTLDQEARNRGTS
+364 GGALDQEAKQRGTS

-415 SPEGTPLHTE
+415 SPDGTPLYTE
-425 FHNSAIKVTKR
+425 FHNSAIKVKKR
-436 FCYEEVMPILAAPE
+436 FCYEEVMPILDAPE
-450 KFAAD
+450 KFKTE

-503 AHEADHDESH
+503 AHETSHDESH

-525 AVATKLMDADIMF
+525 AVATKLMDADITF

-551 KAFSEFADSLGLKV
+551 KAFSEFADSLGLEV

-571 FELQKVLTE
+571 FELQKLLSE

-652 LETIKLGAHC
+652 IETIKLGAHC

-693 QAVITGVEKFGIFCR
+693 RAVITGVEKFGIFCR
-708 CEQYPVDGFV
+708 CEKYPVDGFV

-726 ERLDF
+726 ERLDY
-731 DRATYSMTARQ
+731 DRATYTMTARQ
-742 SGRLFRMGDRVHVRI
+742 SGRAFRMGDRVQVRI

-767 HWQLV
+767 HWELV
-772 GDGKP
+772 ESGKP
-777 TPNRGPEKK
+777 SSSTKKKSQKRKSRKPSPVKNTSTK
-786 TRKRKPK
+786 TRT
-793 KSGSPKKASTKSR
+793 G
-806 SARKKKKV
+806 RKKKKA

-830 KPKSRPPQAD
+830 KPKSKRQPRGET

>member
-1 LNFVRQSL
+1 M
-9 TYSSVSFPAG
+9 P
-19 TFSAGAATGEI
+19 
-30 HYATIS
+30 
-36 KRSSVTYSGHMAS
+36 YSGHMAS
-49 LKQQII
+49 LKQQIL
-55 EVLKKTGSRPLKPRK
+55 EVLKKTGSRPVKPRK
-70 IARRLDLPKGERD
+70 IARRLDLPKGEKD
-83 RFEEAIASLVKRG
+83 RFEDAIASLVKRG
-96 KLEQNREGRV
+96 KLQQNREGRV

-138 VKPEGPSPDVPT
+138 ITPEGTDPNSPDDQPPVP
-150 DQAADPTH
+150 AS
-158 KLPDVHIY
+158 KIPDVHIY
-166 PENLGD
+166 AENLGD

-177 EVLVRLLSRR
+177 EVLVRLISR
-187 QSGGRRSGRVEQIL
+187 RRSGGKRCGQVEQIV
-201 ERATHIFVGSYFE
+201 ERATHTFVGSYFE
-214 QENVGQVRIDGK
+214 ELNVGKVRIDGR

-273 GEPGVDLQAIVHEY
+273 GEPGVDLQAIIHEY

-301 REQADAFD
+301 RDQADAFD
-309 PEKLGDRLDL
+309 PENLGDRLNL

-330 DARDFDDAISLA
+330 DARDFDDAISLS
-342 KSEDGNWHLSVH
+342 KSDDGNWHLSVH

-364 GGTLDQEARNRGTS
+364 GGTLDQEAKQRGTS

-405 RFTKT
+405 RFTKM

-436 FCYEEVMPILAAPE
+436 FCYEEVMPILKAPE
-450 KFAAD
+450 KFADA

-465 DMYELAMILRGRR
+465 EMYELAMILRGRR

-488 PEVKIELDKDGVVCG
+488 PEVKIELNKDGVVCG
-503 AHEADHDESH
+503 AHESSHDESH

-551 KAFSEFADSLGLKV
+551 KAFSEFADSLGLEV

-571 FELQKVLTE
+571 FELQKTLSE

-597 MKSAEYTGLVNGH
+597 MKAAEYTGLVNGH

-652 LETIKLGAHC
+652 IETIKLGAHC

-693 QAVITGVEKFGIFCR
+693 SAVITGVEKFGIFCR
-708 CEQYPVDGFV
+708 CEKYPVDGFV
-718 HVSNLANG
+718 HVSNLAKG
-726 ERLDF
+726 ERLDY

-742 SGRLFRMGDRVHVRI
+742 SGRVYRMGDRVLVRI

-767 HWQLV
+767 HWELV
-772 GDGKP
+772 EGGKP
-777 TPNRGPEKK
+777 SRSSGPKQKSEKRKARKPKPEKK
-786 TRKRKPK
+786 T
-793 KSGSPKKASTKSR
+793 STKSR
-806 SARKKKKV
+806 SSRKKKNT
-814 DAAPKVRHKK
+814 DAVPKVRHKK

-830 KPKSRPPQAD
+830 KPKSKRKPPGDA

>member
-1 LNFVRQSL
+1 
-9 TYSSVSFPAG
+9 
-19 TFSAGAATGEI
+19 
-30 HYATIS
+30 
-36 KRSSVTYSGHMAS
+36 MAS

-55 EVLKKTGSRPLKPRK
+55 EVLKKTGSRPVKPRK
-70 IARRLDLPKGERD
+70 IARRLDLPKGEKD
-83 RFEEAIASLVKRG
+83 RFEAAIASLVKRG
-96 KLEQNREGRV
+96 KLQQNREGRV
-106 FLPETASA
+106 FLPEIASA

-138 VKPEGPSPDVPT
+138 ITPEGADPNSPDDQPPVP
-150 DQAADPTH
+150 AS
-158 KLPDVHIY
+158 KIPDVHIY
-166 PENLGD
+166 AENLGD

-177 EVLVRLLSRR
+177 EVLVRLISR
-187 QSGGRRSGRVEQIL
+187 RRSGGKRCGQVEQIV
-201 ERATHIFVGSYFE
+201 ERATHTFVGSYFE
-214 QENVGQVRIDGK
+214 EWNVGKVRIDGG

-273 GEPGVDLQAIVHEY
+273 GEPGVDLQAIIHEY

-301 REQADAFD
+301 RDQADTFD
-309 PEKLGDRLDL
+309 TENPGDRLDL

-330 DARDFDDAISLA
+330 DARDFDDAISLS

-364 GGTLDQEARNRGTS
+364 GGTLDQEARQRGTS

-415 SPEGTPLHTE
+415 SPDGTPLYTE
-425 FHNSAIKVTKR
+425 FHNSAIKVKKR
-436 FCYEEVMPILAAPE
+436 FCYEEVMPILDAPE
-450 KFAAD
+450 KFKTE

-503 AHEADHDESH
+503 AHETSHDESH

-525 AVATKLMDADIMF
+525 AVATKLMDADITF

-551 KAFSEFADSLGLKV
+551 KAFSEFADSLGLEV

-571 FELQKVLTE
+571 FELQKLLSE

-652 LETIKLGAHC
+652 IETIKLGAHC

-693 QAVITGVEKFGIFCR
+693 RAVITGVEKFGIFCR
-708 CEQYPVDGFV
+708 CEKYPVDGFV

-726 ERLDF
+726 ERLDY
-731 DRATYSMTARQ
+731 DRATYTMTARQ
-742 SGRLFRMGDRVHVRI
+742 SGRAFRMGDRVQVRI

-767 HWQLV
+767 HWELV
-772 GDGKP
+772 ESGKP
-777 TPNRGPEKK
+777 SRSRSTKKKSQKRKSRKPSPVKNTSTK
-786 TRKRKPK
+786 TRT
-793 KSGSPKKASTKSR
+793 G
-806 SARKKKKV
+806 RKKKKA

-830 KPKSRPPQAD
+830 KPKSKRQPRGET

>member
-1 LNFVRQSL
+1 
-9 TYSSVSFPAG
+9 
-19 TFSAGAATGEI
+19 
-30 HYATIS
+30 
-36 KRSSVTYSGHMAS
+36 MAS

-55 EVLKKTGSRPLKPRK
+55 EVLKKTGSRPVKPRK
-70 IARRLDLPKGERD
+70 IARRLDLPKGEKD
-83 RFEEAIASLVKRG
+83 RFEAAIASLVKRG
-96 KLEQNREGRV
+96 KLQQNREGRV
-106 FLPETASA
+106 FLPEIASA

-138 VKPEGPSPDVPT
+138 ITPEGADPNSPDDQPPVP
-150 DQAADPTH
+150 AS
-158 KLPDVHIY
+158 KIPDVHIY
-166 PENLGD
+166 AENLGD

-177 EVLVRLLSRR
+177 EVLVRLISR
-187 QSGGRRSGRVEQIL
+187 RRSGGKRCGQVEQIV
-201 ERATHIFVGSYFE
+201 ERATHTFVGSYFE
-214 QENVGQVRIDGK
+214 EWNVGKVRIDGG

-273 GEPGVDLQAIVHEY
+273 GEPGVDLQAIIHEY
-287 GLPDEFPEEVLAAA
+287 GLPDEFPEEVLTAA
-301 REQADAFD
+301 RDQADAFD
-309 PEKLGDRLDL
+309 PENLGDRLDL

-330 DARDFDDAISLA
+330 DARDFDDAISLS

-364 GGTLDQEARNRGTS
+364 GGTLDQEAKQRGTS

-415 SPEGTPLHTE
+415 SPDGTPLYTE
-425 FHNSAIKVTKR
+425 FHNSAIKVKKR
-436 FCYEEVMPILAAPE
+436 FCYEEVMPILDAPE
-450 KFAAD
+450 KFKTE
-455 VSADVLKLLA
+455 VSTDVLKLLA

-488 PEVKIELDKDGVVCG
+488 PEVKIELDKDGGVCG
-503 AHEADHDESH
+503 AHETSHDESH

-525 AVATKLMDADIMF
+525 AVATKLMDADITF

-551 KAFSEFADSLGLKV
+551 KAFSEFADSLGLEV

-571 FELQKVLTE
+571 FELQKLLSE

-652 LETIKLGAHC
+652 IETIKLGAHC

-693 QAVITGVEKFGIFCR
+693 RAVITGVEKFGIFCR
-708 CEQYPVDGFV
+708 CEKYPVDGFV
-718 HVSNLANG
+718 HVSNLAHG
-726 ERLDF
+726 ERLDY
-731 DRATYSMTARQ
+731 DRATYTMTARQ
-742 SGRLFRMGDRVHVRI
+742 SGRAFRMGDRVQVRI

-767 HWQLV
+767 HWELV
-772 GDGKP
+772 ESGKP
-777 TPNRGPEKK
+777 SSSTKKKSQKRKSRKPSPVKNTSTK
-786 TRKRKPK
+786 TRT
-793 KSGSPKKASTKSR
+793 G
-806 SARKKKKV
+806 RKKKKA

-830 KPKSRPPQAD
+830 KPKSKRQPRGET

>member
-1 LNFVRQSL
+1 
-9 TYSSVSFPAG
+9 
-19 TFSAGAATGEI
+19 
-30 HYATIS
+30 
-36 KRSSVTYSGHMAS
+36 MAS

-55 EVLKKTGSRPLKPRK
+55 EVLKKTGSRPVKPRK
-70 IARRLDLPKGERD
+70 IARRLDLPKGEKD
-83 RFEEAIASLVKRG
+83 RFEAAIASLVKRG
-96 KLEQNREGRV
+96 KLQQNREGRV
-106 FLPETASA
+106 FLPEIASA

-138 VKPEGPSPDVPT
+138 ITPEGADPNSPDDQPPVP
-150 DQAADPTH
+150 AS
-158 KLPDVHIY
+158 KIPDVHIY
-166 PENLGD
+166 AENLGD

-177 EVLVRLLSRR
+177 EVLVRLISR
-187 QSGGRRSGRVEQIL
+187 RRSGGKRCGQVEQIV
-201 ERATHIFVGSYFE
+201 ERATHTFVGSYFE
-214 QENVGQVRIDGK
+214 EWNVGKVRIDGG

-273 GEPGVDLQAIVHEY
+273 GEPGVDLQAIIHEY
-287 GLPDEFPEEVLAAA
+287 GLPDEFPEEVLTAA
-301 REQADAFD
+301 RDQADAFD
-309 PEKLGDRLDL
+309 PENLGDRLDL

-330 DARDFDDAISLA
+330 DARDFDDAISLS

-364 GGTLDQEARNRGTS
+364 GGTLDQEAKQRGTS

-415 SPEGTPLHTE
+415 SPGGTPLHTE
-425 FHNSAIKVTKR
+425 FHNSAIKVKKR
-436 FCYEEVMPILAAPE
+436 FCYEEVMPILDAPE
-450 KFAAD
+450 KFKTE

-503 AHEADHDESH
+503 AHETSHDESH

-525 AVATKLMDADIMF
+525 AVATKLMDADITF

-551 KAFSEFADSLGLKV
+551 KAFSEFADSLGLEV

-571 FELQKVLTE
+571 FELQKLLSE

-652 LETIKLGAHC
+652 IETIKLGAHC

-693 QAVITGVEKFGIFCR
+693 RAVITGVEKFGIFCR
-708 CEQYPVDGFV
+708 CEKYPVDGFV
-718 HVSNLANG
+718 HVSNLAHG
-726 ERLDF
+726 ERLDY
-731 DRATYSMTARQ
+731 DRATYTMTARQ
-742 SGRLFRMGDRVHVRI
+742 SGRAFRMGDRVQVRI

-767 HWQLV
+767 HWELV
-772 GDGKP
+772 ESGKP
-777 TPNRGPEKK
+777 GSTSTKKKSQKRKSRKPSPVKNTSTK
-786 TRKRKPK
+786 TRT
-793 KSGSPKKASTKSR
+793 G
-806 SARKKKKV
+806 RKKKKA

-830 KPKSRPPQAD
+830 KPKSKRQPRGET